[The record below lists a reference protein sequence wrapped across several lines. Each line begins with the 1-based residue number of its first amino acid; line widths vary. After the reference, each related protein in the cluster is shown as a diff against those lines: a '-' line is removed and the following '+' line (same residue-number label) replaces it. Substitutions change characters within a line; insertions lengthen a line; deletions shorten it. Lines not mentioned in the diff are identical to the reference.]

1 MRNYTSITATRNI
14 FKVFAQELKDLKMRD
29 KRGTATAQDRER
41 LRDLTKLKAN
51 QDNQF

>member
-14 FKVFAQELKDLKMRD
+14 FKVFAQELKDLQIRVKQ
-29 KRGTATAQDRER
+29 GTATTQDRER

>member
-14 FKVFAQELKDLKMRD
+14 FKVFAQELKDLQ
-29 KRGTATAQDRER
+29 TQDRER
-41 LRDLTKLKAN
+41 LRDLTKLKAL